1 MTRAAVYLPNRCW
14 GPGRLSEVELEV
26 VERGPA
32 QLVLPEATVRDER
45 GGVLFGHG
53 GLADGLVFD
62 PSAGGGPL
70 AGAAGDRVAR
80 AFGVVNAAFHPQ
92 RALT

>member
-1 MTRAAVYLPNRCW
+1 MTRAAVYLPDRCW
-14 GPGRLSEVELEV
+14 GPGRVSEVELEV

-53 GLADGLVFD
+53 GLADGSGVRPFCWGR
-62 PSAGGGPL
+62 PAGRCGG
-70 AGAAGDRVAR
+70 
-80 AFGVVNAAFHPQ
+80 
-92 RALT
+92 